1 MLNFIIHNLICNKNK
16 CIILPKSATINQEVI
31 FVDFRT
37 DMAVERRDIYRKAN
51 NIEDEIDGIECE
63 EEKVDDIKITRV
75 SITNDEGANALKK
88 PIGNY
93 ITIDV
98 KKINNISVEKEDKIV
113 EVISKELAN
122 IVDKH
127 IKKDEE
133 VMIVGL
139 GNLHSTPDSLGS
151 RVVNEVEITRHIK
164 LYLPQYIDE
173 STRAISAISPGVL
186 GTTGIESAEIIRG
199 IVDKIKPKMIIVI
212 DSLCS
217 KNVSRIN
224 KSIKISDTGIVTG
237 GGVGNNRE
245 ELSKNTLGI
254 PVIALG
260 VPTVVEMASITNDCL
275 DLFIEDLQKK
285 AESNKVLNKL
295 KDEDNY
301 EKIKEALIPN
311 DYNFIVTPKEIDD
324 LIESMKD
331 VISRGINDAL

>member
-1 MLNFIIHNLICNKNK
+1 M
-16 CIILPKSATINQEVI
+16 
-31 FVDFRT
+31 DFRT
-37 DMAVERRDIYRKAN
+37 DMAVERRDLYKRAN
-51 NIEDEIDGIECE
+51 NIEDEIDGVDCSE
-63 EEKVDDIKITRV
+63 EILDDIRITRV
-75 SITNDEGANALKK
+75 AITNENGEQSLQK

-98 KKINNISVEKEDKIV
+98 KKINNIETEKEDKIV
-113 EVISKELAN
+113 EVLAKEIMQ

-133 VMIVGL
+133 IMIVGL
-139 GNLHSTPDSLGS
+139 GNLYSTPDSLGS

-164 LYLPQYIDE
+164 IYLPQYIDQN
-173 STRAISAISPGVL
+173 TRSISAISPGVL

-199 IVDKIKPKMIIVI
+199 IVDKVKPKMIIAI

-217 KNVSRIN
+217 KNISRIN
-224 KSIKISDTGIVTG
+224 KSIQISDTGIVPG
-237 GGVGNNRE
+237 GGVGNARE
-245 ELSKNTLGI
+245 ELSQKTLGI

-285 AESNKVLNKL
+285 AESNDELNKL

-301 EKIKEALIPN
+301 EKIKQALIPN
-311 DYNFIVTPKEIDD
+311 DYNFIVTPKEIDE
-324 LIESMKD
+324 LIEAMKD
-331 VISRGINDAL
+331 IISRGINEAL

>member
-1 MLNFIIHNLICNKNK
+1 M
-16 CIILPKSATINQEVI
+16 
-31 FVDFRT
+31 DFRT
-37 DMAVERRDIYRKAN
+37 DMAVERRDLYRKAN
-51 NIEDEIDGIECE
+51 KIENEIDGVECE
-63 EEKVDDIKITRV
+63 EEELEDIRITRV
-75 SITNDEGANALKK
+75 AVTNETGEEALQK

-98 KKINNISVEKEDKIV
+98 KKIHNIETEKEDKIV

-127 IKKDEE
+127 IKKEE
-133 VMIVGL
+133 EIMIVGL
-139 GNLHSTPDSLGS
+139 GNLYSTPDSLGS

-164 LYLPQYIDE
+164 LYLPQYIDAN
-173 STRAISAISPGVL
+173 TRAISAISPGVL

-199 IVDKIKPKMIIVI
+199 IVDKIKPKMIVAI

-217 KNVSRIN
+217 KSVSRIN
-224 KSIKISDTGIVTG
+224 KSVQISDTGIVPG
-237 GGVGNNRE
+237 GGVGNARD
-245 ELSKNTLGI
+245 ELSEKTLGI
-254 PVIALG
+254 PVVAIG

-285 AESNKVLNKL
+285 AESNDALNKL

-324 LIESMKD
+324 LIDSMKD
-331 VISRGINDAL
+331 IIARGINEAL

>member
-1 MLNFIIHNLICNKNK
+1 M
-16 CIILPKSATINQEVI
+16 
-31 FVDFRT
+31 DFRT
-37 DMAVERRDIYRKAN
+37 DMAVERRDLYRKAN
-51 NIEDEIDGIECE
+51 NIENEIDGVECTE
-63 EEKVDDIKITRV
+63 EEVEDIKITRV
-75 SITNDEGANALKK
+75 HISNESGAEALQK
-88 PIGNY
+88 PVGNY

-98 KKINNISVEKEDKIV
+98 KKINNIAVEKEDKIV
-113 EVISKELAN
+113 EVIAKELAA

-164 LYLPQYIDE
+164 IYLPQYIDSE
-173 STRAISAISPGVL
+173 VRSISAISPGVL

-199 IVDKIKPKMIIVI
+199 IVDKVKPKMIIAI

-217 KNVSRIN
+217 KNISRIN
-224 KSIKISDTGIVTG
+224 KSIQISDTGIVPG
-237 GGVGNNRE
+237 GGVGNARD
-245 ELSKNTLGI
+245 ELSEASLGI

-285 AESNKVLNKL
+285 AESNEVLNKL

-311 DYNFIVTPKEIDD
+311 DYNFIVTPKEIDE
-324 LIESMKD
+324 LIDSMKD
-331 VISRGINDAL
+331 IISRGINEAL

>member
-1 MLNFIIHNLICNKNK
+1 M
-16 CIILPKSATINQEVI
+16 
-31 FVDFRT
+31 DFRT
-37 DMAVERRDIYRKAN
+37 DMAVERRDIYKRAN

-63 EEKVDDIKITRV
+63 EEQFDDIKVTRV
-75 SITNDEGANALKK
+75 SITNKNGEQAIQK

-98 KKINNISVEKEDKIV
+98 KKINNISIEKEDKII
-113 EVISKELAN
+113 EIIAKELAN

-127 IKKDEE
+127 INKDEE
-133 VMIVGL
+133 IMIVGL

-164 LYLPQYIDE
+164 IYLPQYIDKN
-173 STRAISAISPGVL
+173 TRSISAISPGVL
-186 GTTGIESAEIIRG
+186 GTTGIESAEVIKG
-199 IVDKIKPKMIIVI
+199 IVDKVKPKMIIAI

-217 KNVSRIN
+217 TNVGRIN
-224 KSIKISDTGIVTG
+224 KSIQISDTGIVPG
-237 GGVGNNRE
+237 GGVGNTRE
-245 ELSKNTLGI
+245 ELSQNTLGI
-254 PVIALG
+254 PVIAIG

-285 AESNKVLNKL
+285 AESNDVLNKL

-301 EKIKEALIPN
+301 EKIKEALIPK

-324 LIESMKD
+324 LVEAMKD

>member
-1 MLNFIIHNLICNKNK
+1 M
-16 CIILPKSATINQEVI
+16 
-31 FVDFRT
+31 DFRT
-37 DMAVERRDIYRKAN
+37 DMAVERRDLYRKAN
-51 NIEDEIDGIECE
+51 KIENEIDGVECE
-63 EEKVDDIKITRV
+63 EEEVEDIRITRV
-75 SITNDEGANALKK
+75 AVTNETGEEALQK

-98 KKINNISVEKEDKIV
+98 KKIHNIETEKEDKIV

-127 IKKDEE
+127 IKKEE
-133 VMIVGL
+133 EIMIVGL
-139 GNLHSTPDSLGS
+139 GNLYSTPDSLGS

-164 LYLPQYIDE
+164 LYLPQYIDAN
-173 STRAISAISPGVL
+173 TRAISAISPGVL

-199 IVDKIKPKMIIVI
+199 IVDKIKPKMIVAI

-217 KNVSRIN
+217 KSVSRIN
-224 KSIKISDTGIVTG
+224 KSVQISDTGIVPG
-237 GGVGNNRE
+237 GGVGNARD
-245 ELSKNTLGI
+245 ELSEKTLGI
-254 PVIALG
+254 PVVAIG

-285 AESNKVLNKL
+285 AESNDALNKL

-324 LIESMKD
+324 LIDSMKD
-331 VISRGINDAL
+331 IIARGINEAL

>member
-1 MLNFIIHNLICNKNK
+1 M
-16 CIILPKSATINQEVI
+16 
-31 FVDFRT
+31 DFRT
-37 DMAVERRDIYRKAN
+37 DMAVERRDLYRKAN
-51 NIEDEIDGIECE
+51 NIENEIDGVECNE
-63 EEKVDDIKITRV
+63 EEVEDIKITRV
-75 SITNDEGANALKK
+75 QITNAQGEEALKK

-98 KKINNISVEKEDKIV
+98 KKINNIAMEKEDKIV
-113 EVISKELAN
+113 EVLAN
-122 IVDKH
+122 EISSIVDKH
-127 IKKDEE
+127 IKKEE
-133 VMIVGL
+133 EIMIVGL
-139 GNLHSTPDSLGS
+139 GNLYSTPDSLGS

-164 LYLPQYIDE
+164 IYLPQYIDE
-173 STRAISAISPGVL
+173 NTRAISAISPGVL

-199 IVDKIKPKMIIVI
+199 IVDKVKPKMILAI

-224 KSIKISDTGIVTG
+224 KSIQISDTGIVPG
-237 GGVGNNRE
+237 GGVGNARD
-245 ELSKNTLGI
+245 ELSEKTLGI

-285 AESNKVLNKL
+285 AESNSELNKL

-311 DYNFIVTPKEIDD
+311 DYNFIVTPKEIDE
-324 LIESMKD
+324 LIEAMKD
-331 VISRGINDAL
+331 IISRGINEAL

>member
-1 MLNFIIHNLICNKNK
+1 M
-16 CIILPKSATINQEVI
+16 
-31 FVDFRT
+31 DFRT
-37 DMAVERRDIYRKAN
+37 DMAVERRDLYRKAN
-51 NIEDEIDGIECE
+51 NIENEIDGVECTE
-63 EEKVDDIKITRV
+63 EEIEDIKITRV
-75 SITNDEGANALKK
+75 NITNSQGEEALKK
-88 PIGNY
+88 PVGNY

-98 KKINNISVEKEDKIV
+98 KKINNIAVEKEDKIV
-113 EVISKELAN
+113 EVISKELSS

-133 VMIVGL
+133 IMIVGL

-164 LYLPQYIDE
+164 IYLPQYIDAN
-173 STRAISAISPGVL
+173 TRSISAISPGVL

-199 IVDKIKPKMIIVI
+199 IVEKVKPKMIIAI

-224 KSIKISDTGIVTG
+224 KSIQISDTGIVPG
-237 GGVGNNRE
+237 GGVGNTRE
-245 ELSKNTLGI
+245 ELSEKSLGI
-254 PVIALG
+254 PVVAIG

-285 AESNKVLNKL
+285 AESNDVLNRL

-301 EKIKEALIPN
+301 ERIKEALIPN
-311 DYNFIVTPKEIDD
+311 DYNFIVTPKEIDE

-331 VISRGINDAL
+331 IISRGINEAL

>member
-1 MLNFIIHNLICNKNK
+1 M
-16 CIILPKSATINQEVI
+16 
-31 FVDFRT
+31 DFRT
-37 DMAVERRDIYRKAN
+37 DMAVERRDLYRKAN
-51 NIEDEIDGIECE
+51 HLKNEIDGVECE
-63 EEKVDDIKITRV
+63 EEELEDIKITRV
-75 SITNDEGANALKK
+75 KISNAQGEEALQK

-98 KKINNISVEKEDKIV
+98 KKINNIATEKEDKIV
-113 EVISKELAN
+113 ETISKELAA

-127 IKKDEE
+127 IKKEE
-133 VMIVGL
+133 EIMIVGL
-139 GNLHSTPDSLGS
+139 GNLYSTPDSLGS

-164 LYLPQYIDE
+164 IYLPQYIDE
-173 STRAISAISPGVL
+173 NTRSISAISPGVL

-199 IVDKIKPKMIIVI
+199 IVDKVKPKMILAI

-224 KSIKISDTGIVTG
+224 KSIQISDTGIVPG
-237 GGVGNNRE
+237 GGVGNARD
-245 ELSKNTLGI
+245 ELSEKTLGI

-285 AESNKVLNKL
+285 AESNDVLNKL

-301 EKIKEALIPN
+301 QRIKEALIPN
-311 DYNFIVTPKEIDD
+311 DYNFIVTPKEIDE
-324 LIESMKD
+324 LIDSMKD
-331 VISRGINDAL
+331 IIDRKSVV

>member
-1 MLNFIIHNLICNKNK
+1 M
-16 CIILPKSATINQEVI
+16 
-31 FVDFRT
+31 DFRT
-37 DMAVERRDIYRKAN
+37 DMAVERRDLYRKAN
-51 NIEDEIDGIECE
+51 NIENEIDGVECNE
-63 EEKVDDIKITRV
+63 EEVEDIKITRV
-75 SITNDEGANALKK
+75 QITNAQGEEALKK

-98 KKINNISVEKEDKIV
+98 KKINNIAMEKEDKIV
-113 EVISKELAN
+113 EVLAKEISN

-127 IKKDEE
+127 IKKEE
-133 VMIVGL
+133 EIMIVGL
-139 GNLHSTPDSLGS
+139 GNLYSTPDSLGS

-164 LYLPQYIDE
+164 IYLPQYIDE
-173 STRAISAISPGVL
+173 NTRAISAISPGVL

-199 IVDKIKPKMIIVI
+199 IVDKVKPKMILAI

-224 KSIKISDTGIVTG
+224 KSIQISDTGIVPG
-237 GGVGNNRE
+237 GGVGNARD
-245 ELSKNTLGI
+245 ELSEKTLGI

-285 AESNKVLNKL
+285 AESNSELNKL

-311 DYNFIVTPKEIDD
+311 DYNFIVTPKEIDE

-331 VISRGINDAL
+331 ILSRAINESL

>member
-1 MLNFIIHNLICNKNK
+1 M
-16 CIILPKSATINQEVI
+16 
-31 FVDFRT
+31 DFRT
-37 DMAVERRDIYRKAN
+37 DMAVERRDLYRKAN
-51 NIEDEIDGIECE
+51 KIENEIDGVECE
-63 EEKVDDIKITRV
+63 EEELEDIRITRV
-75 SITNDEGANALKK
+75 AVTNETGEEALQK
-88 PIGNY
+88 PIWNY

-98 KKINNISVEKEDKIV
+98 KKIHNIETEKEDKIV

-127 IKKDEE
+127 IKKEE
-133 VMIVGL
+133 EIMIVGL
-139 GNLHSTPDSLGS
+139 GNLYSTPDSLGS

-173 STRAISAISPGVL
+173 NTRAISAISPGVL

-199 IVDKIKPKMIIVI
+199 IVDKIKPKMIVAI

-217 KNVSRIN
+217 KSVSRIN
-224 KSIKISDTGIVTG
+224 KSVQISDTGIVPG
-237 GGVGNNRE
+237 GGVGNARD
-245 ELSKNTLGI
+245 ELSEKTLGI
-254 PVIALG
+254 PVVAIG

-285 AESNKVLNKL
+285 AESNDALNKL

-324 LIESMKD
+324 LIDSMKD
-331 VISRGINDAL
+331 IIARGINEAL

>member
-1 MLNFIIHNLICNKNK
+1 MFN
-16 CIILPKSATINQEVI
+16 
-31 FVDFRT
+31 FRT
-37 DMAVERRDIYRKAN
+37 DMAVERRDLYKRAN
-51 NIEDEIDGIECE
+51 NIENEIDGIECNE
-63 EEKVDDIKITRV
+63 ENIDDIKITRV
-75 SITNDEGANALKK
+75 SVTNEQGEQALQK

-98 KKINNISVEKEDKIV
+98 KKINNIETEKEDKIV
-113 EVISKELAN
+113 EVLSKELAN

-127 IKKDEE
+127 IGKSDEI
-133 VMIVGL
+133 MIVGL
-139 GNLHSTPDSLGS
+139 GNLYSTPDSLGS

-164 LYLPQYIDE
+164 IYLPQYIDQDAR
-173 STRAISAISPGVL
+173 SISAISPGVL
-186 GTTGIESAEIIRG
+186 GTTGIESAEIIKG
-199 IVDKIKPKMIIVI
+199 ITEKVKPKLIIAI

-224 KSIKISDTGIVTG
+224 KSIQISDTGIVPG
-237 GGVGNNRE
+237 GGVGNARD
-245 ELSKNTLGI
+245 ELSEKTLGI

-285 AESNKVLNKL
+285 AESNDVLNKL

-301 EKIKEALIPN
+301 QKIKEALIPN

-324 LIESMKD
+324 LIEAMKD
-331 VISRGINDAL
+331 IISRGINEAL